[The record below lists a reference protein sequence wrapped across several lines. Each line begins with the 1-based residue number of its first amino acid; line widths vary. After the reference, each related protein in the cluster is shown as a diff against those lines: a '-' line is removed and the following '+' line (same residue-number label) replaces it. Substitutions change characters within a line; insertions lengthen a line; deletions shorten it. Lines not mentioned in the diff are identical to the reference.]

1 MNRTYIEQ
9 LRAKGLELA
18 AHGDQLRISAAKGV
32 ITPALASELKERKAQ
47 ILQALAE
54 EQAAPIPLSFQQQRL
69 WFLDELGGQDGTYN
83 ISTAFRIHGRMDV
96 PTFQS
101 AFATLVARHEALRTR
116 IEVVDGEAAQIID
129 PGPGCGLA
137 VHAAPTPVDERDARV
152 AALYQQQDQVRFALR
167 QGPLHRFELHR
178 FAEDDHLLLT
188 NVHHLVFDGWSSAV
202 MVRELAALY
211 TAGLEQRPLALPPP
225 ARQYRD
231 FARWQRRQLQSGQ
244 WDAQLAYW
252 TQALEGMPPLLDLPL
267 DRPRPLQRSSR
278 GATCPIR
285 FGADLSQRLAAFS
298 SRSGYSPYMIVL
310 AALTA
315 VLGRLSS
322 QDDVAVGTMIANR
335 NHGEFEHTLGFFAN
349 TLVLRTRIP
358 AATTFADHLAATRR
372 TVLDAFEH
380 QDAPFERILDSLQ
393 VERTPAYTPLFQ
405 TMFVWQGAVTA
416 SLDLPGLRFEDIY
429 RDSGQAKFDL
439 TFTLVEEREG
449 ISGGLQY
456 NTDLFDASTADRMVA
471 CLQHVLGQAIDAP
484 STVLEQIPLTPAPA
498 ALRPVASPAP
508 AVEEGDIAS
517 RFEAMCDAHP
527 GAIAITCGDESIA
540 YADLDARANAVAALL
555 AGHGIGRG
563 DRVALFIDRSVDL
576 IVAML
581 AVCKAGACYVP
592 VDPNGPIERLRHI
605 LRDAAVA
612 ASLVGATEQAQ
623 YARVN
628 DGNPLAPRVLD
639 MAVSH
644 GASRRERPRVAL
656 RAQDPAYVIYTS
668 GSTGLPKGSVIP
680 HGNVLRLFDA
690 TAPWFGFGPDDAW
703 TLFHSSAFDF
713 SVWEIWGA
721 LLHGGRLVIVPYLV
735 SRDPHAFHALLV
747 DQQITV
753 LNQTPS
759 AFLQLAEADDAAGEA
774 QRQALALR
782 WVVFGGE
789 ALTLPAL
796 APWFARRHGAGP
808 RLVNMYGITE
818 TTVHVT
824 YREIVQDDTRQPRSL
839 IGDPIPDLSLHL
851 LDADLQPVPTGV
863 LGELHVGGAG
873 LAQCY
878 LGQPALTAQRFVPD
892 PFGAGGARLYR
903 TGDLARIG
911 NDGQLEYVGRRDAQV
926 KLRGFRIELGE
937 VEHAVAALPGV
948 ANALV
953 QLRDVSDIGKRLVA
967 YIVPDPAVALQD
979 ASALREALLA
989 RLPEHMV
996 PTVFMPLA
1004 RFPLTANG
1012 KIDVAMLPPPALA
1025 VADRRGAAAPRD
1037 AAEAA
1042 LLAVWQTALGRDDI
1056 GVDDNYFALGGDSI
1070 RSIRLIAQA
1079 RARGITFSVAQL
1091 FAAQTVAALAR
1102 LATFDASAG
1111 PLTPT
1116 LAAFA
1121 LLEVDE
1127 RVALPGDVV
1136 DAYPLAALQAG
1147 MIHHSLLDP
1156 GQGHYHNVSSLAVRG
1171 CPMDAATF
1179 QAALAAVAS
1188 RHPILRTSFSMDG
1201 TGRPLQRVHADVGVA
1216 FDCIDLR
1223 GSSAAA
1229 QAEAIDA
1236 LIAAQKQT
1244 PFDLEQ
1250 APLYRI
1256 FIQLTAPDAFQIT
1269 WVDHHAILDGW
1280 SVASF
1285 FTELFD
1291 TYFRLRRGAP
1301 VASTPLH
1308 SQYRDFV
1315 AAEGA
1320 ALADPHTRA
1329 YWAGVLDS
1337 APFLA
1342 LPRTAG
1348 AGDTAATAGF
1358 RCEVALPDGHADRL
1372 RALAR
1377 DAGVPLRTV
1386 LLAVHMKVLSMLGTQ
1401 QDVVSGVVSNGRLE
1415 HEDGDRCLGL
1425 FLNTLPLRMSLPGGA
1440 SWRQLLA
1447 GTFAAEQGLLANRR
1461 FPLSELQRMNR
1472 GEPLFEVAFNF
1483 ISFHVLRQMDDALPQ
1498 GFEVEQ
1504 REQFQRNSFALM
1516 CGFREDPGS
1525 GVVGLDL
1532 QFDPH
1537 RLSRLDVERAGRCY
1551 RAVLEA
1557 MLACPGQ
1564 AHDAAAWLD
1573 PMDRDWLQGVA
1584 EVGTLPAAP
1593 VSVDVRVQR
1602 QARLTPAVVAI
1613 EAAGVQVS
1621 YGQLDAAVSHLACQL
1636 RERGIGD
1643 GDRVAVC
1650 MQRDA
1655 GLVIALLAILRT
1667 GAAYVPMDPGYPIER
1682 LQYIARDAAPALLL
1696 ATPGTDAAL
1705 AACVPAVMDV
1715 TATGLLAHAAT
1726 DMPAMTRHAAGLNH
1740 LIYTSGSTGV
1750 PKGVAITRGAT
1761 AAMLD
1766 WAVQTFTATGLQR
1779 TLASTSICFD
1789 LSVFELFAPLSCG
1802 GCVVLVD
1809 TILDLVH
1816 TDVGALTLVNTVPS
1830 ALGAILEAGRL
1841 PRVDIINVAG
1851 EPLPRPLVDKAYA
1864 HPGVQAVF
1872 NLYGPSEDTTYSTA
1886 ARVPAG
1892 TGCKPSIGVP
1902 LPGTQAHVL
1911 DSALNSVPPGAI
1923 GELYLSG
1930 AGLARGYHDRAAMTA
1945 ERFLPCP
1952 AGAGA
1957 GGRMYRTGDIVRF
1970 LPSGELEYLGR
1981 SDHQVKLRG
1990 FRIELG
1996 EIEHALAMLPGVQAS
2011 AVLADDPADAQRRL
2025 VAYAQ
2030 VDGDGVSEASL
2041 LAALRARLPEFMV
2054 PSRVVLLPA
2063 LPMTPNGKIDRKALP
2078 ALGVASGEAA
2088 AATAVAPPRPGTE
2101 ALIAEV
2107 WSGVLGCAV
2116 DDRHAGFYALGGDSI
2131 LGIQVVARMRR
2142 LGYDLTPRLL
2152 FERQTPAAL
2161 AACIRRTDTQ
2171 AMHCEQ
2177 GPVTGTV
2184 EVSPVQHWF
2193 VDQALAHWQ
2202 HWNQAVVFDVR
2213 PDLDAAR
2220 LRQALG
2226 LVMAHHDMLRASLV
2240 HDGDAT
2246 RQWIGTADSEPVLEV
2261 VVIDPPGSPQGD
2273 AQWLATADALQAS
2286 LQPAQ
2291 GRVMAGAW
2299 VHCDGGP
2306 ARLLL
2311 VAHHLVV
2318 DAVSWRVL
2326 IEDLETACAAV
2337 AQGSSAVFP
2346 AKTTAY
2352 PYWTQ
2357 RLLGD
2362 LRAGRWNAERSYWQS
2377 VLDTAAPALPRQ
2389 RDGVNDVRSARNISV
2404 ALDAGETERLLRT
2417 VPAAYQTEINDVL
2430 LLALAH
2436 ALRAWTGQHSIA
2448 LTLEG
2453 HGREDLF
2460 DDVDLSRTVGWFTSM
2475 YPVSLVLEH
2484 GADLAADLKAVK
2496 EQLRRIPGKGIGFG
2510 MLRHPAAGA
2519 ERLPR
2524 SGAHADIGFNYLGQF
2539 DAGTPASADRWLRQA
2554 DAPTGAL
2561 HAPGQD
2567 RAHLLDITAAV
2578 TGRRFGVNWTYSEN
2592 IHDRAAI
2599 EALADAFMVSLRAI
2613 IAHCSSPGRWGRTPS
2628 DYPLAGLDQVT
2639 LDGVLEAYPDGVEDI
2654 YPATPLQ
2661 QGLIHHSLLDPDGG
2675 TYLIQM
2681 DFSLPDALDV
2691 DRLVAAWQRVLAGH
2705 AILRT
2710 AFVQLADSRLLQV
2723 VQPAPALPVQ
2733 RLDWRARQNDAEAA
2747 WQQLQARDRAVGF
2760 DFAVAPLLRLHIA
2773 QMPDHAHRLLLTYHH
2788 ALLDGW
2794 SIPLLLER
2802 VHAAYARAVDG
2813 QANAVPEM
2821 PGRPFRDYVQWL
2833 AERPVETAERYW
2845 RDHLEGFSQVTTI
2858 LQGAAS
2864 EGLGSACQR
2873 LVVSPA
2879 LHAAIDALARRQ
2891 GTTQSSVLQ
2900 LAWARVVSRYSGRHD
2915 VVFGVTG
2922 AGRPPE
2928 MADIEASVGV
2938 FINTVPARFR
2948 LAANARVGDLLRE
2961 CHAQQVQR
2969 DEHAFLPLSR
2979 IQALSDIRADTPLF
2993 ESLLV
2998 FENYPVANGDG
3009 DADPTSDS
3017 LQASL
3022 LGSQE
3027 RSNYPLSLCIVP
3039 TADSLVVNLN
3049 HDLARYPVSQARAML
3064 QHFEQALQGIVDHV
3078 DAPLGRL
3085 PTLLADQ
3092 AAALRQW
3099 SAAASAALPTRS
3111 LLQQHADI
3119 VARHGGRTAV
3129 VDAEGSIDHA
3139 ALDARA
3145 SDWCGYLLGA
3155 GVRPGDI
3162 VGVHLPRGRELVAV
3176 MLGLFKAG
3184 AVYLPL
3190 DPAQPAERLRWILQD
3205 AAPGWVVCP
3214 SAEAGAA
3221 VLAGQAVLTPDGLTG
3236 ISRAGGAAGCAAPS
3250 LDAPAYIIY
3259 TSGSTGHP
3267 KGSLSTHRGLGNVA
3281 ASQARAFELGV
3292 EDRLL
3297 QFAASGFD
3305 ASLWEIAIALSC
3317 GGELHVVDDTGKQL
3331 GDGFDRFLQ
3340 RARPTWATL
3349 PPSVLRHLQPDQFP
3363 HLRTLVSAGEA
3374 CDADI
3379 VRRWSAGR
3387 QFHNAYGPSEASICA
3402 TRTAVRDAAVSPG
3415 IGYPIEGTYARV
3427 LDANLD
3433 DVVPGVVG
3441 ELWVGGIGLG
3451 QGYLGRPDLTAAAFR
3466 PDPAATVPGARLYRT
3481 GDLARHRADGCLTF
3495 LGRIDHQV
3503 KIRGFR
3509 VETGEVEA
3517 ALLSLDAVL
3526 DAAVLVAVDGQG
3538 TPCLHACIATGS
3550 TDTPASLRDRLRQAL
3565 RSTLPD
3571 YMVPARFSFLAQ
3583 LPLTVNGKVD
3593 RVALAALEPAVADAP
3608 SGALASDTERTL
3620 ARIWSAVI
3628 GGSVGRDSDFFDIGG
3643 NSLSAMQVIRDVRDA
3658 LWQGARIEDLYRN
3671 PRLSDLARHIDT
3683 LQWLTA
3689 DATAPSE
3696 ATFED
3701 LL

>member
-32 ITPALASELKERKAQ
+32 ITPALASELKARKAQ
-47 ILQALAE
+47 ILQGLAE

-101 AFATLVARHEALRTR
+101 AFDTLVARHEALRTR
-116 IEVVDGEAAQIID
+116 IEVVDGEAAQVVD
-129 PGPGCGLA
+129 PGPGSGLV
-137 VHAAPTPVDERDARV
+137 VHSTPTPAAGRDARA

-167 QGPLHRFELHR
+167 QGPLHRFELHQ

-211 TAGLEQRPLALPPP
+211 TAGLEHRPLALPAP

-231 FARWQRRQLQSGQ
+231 FARWQRRQLQGGQ

-252 TQALEGMPPLLDLPL
+252 TRTLDGMPPLLDLPL
-267 DRPRPLQRSSR
+267 DRPRPLQRGAR

-285 FGADLSQRLAAFS
+285 IGADLSRRLAGFS
-298 SRSGYSPYMIVL
+298 TASGYSPYMIVL

-335 NHGEFEHTLGFFAN
+335 NHGEFENTLGFFAN

-372 TVLDAFEH
+372 MVLDAFDH

-405 TMFVWQGAVTA
+405 AMFVWQGAVSA

-439 TFTLVEEREG
+439 TFTLVEEGDEIR
-449 ISGGLQY
+449 GGLQY
-456 NTDLFDASTADRMVA
+456 NTDLFDPGTAERMVA
-471 CLQHVLGQAIDAP
+471 CLQHVLDQAIRAP
-484 STVLEQIPLTPAPA
+484 STVLEQIPLMPAQAWVPTA
-498 ALRPVASPAP
+498 SSPAP
-508 AVEEGDIAS
+508 LAGEGDIAS
-517 RFEAMCDAHP
+517 RFAAVCDAHP
-527 GAIAITCGDESIA
+527 AATAITCGDENIP

-605 LRDAAVA
+605 LQDAGVA
-612 ASLVGATEQAQ
+612 ASLVGTTAQAQ
-623 YARVN
+623 YARVD
-628 DGNPLAPRVLD
+628 DGNQLAPRVLD
-639 MAVSH
+639 MAASQ
-644 GASRRERPRVAL
+644 GASCSERPQVAVGV
-656 RAQDPAYVIYTS
+656 QDPAYVIYTS

-690 TAPWFGFGPDDAW
+690 TAPWFGFGADDAW

-735 SRDPHAFHALLV
+735 SRDPQAFHALLI

-774 QRQALALR
+774 QRQKLALR

-796 APWFARRHGAGP
+796 APWFARRQGAGP

-839 IGDPIPDLSLHL
+839 IGVPIPDLSLHL
-851 LDADLQPVPTGV
+851 LDADLRPVPTGV

-878 LGQPALTAQRFVPD
+878 LGQPELTAQRFVPD
-892 PFGAGGARLYR
+892 PFGAGGERLYR

-937 VEHAVAALPGV
+937 VEHAVAALTGV
-948 ANALV
+948 SNALV
-953 QLRDVSDIGKRLVA
+953 QLRDVPDIGKRLVA
-967 YIVPDPAVALQD
+967 YITPDPAVVLPD
-979 ASALREALLA
+979 VTALREALLA

-1012 KIDVAMLPPPALA
+1012 KIDVAMLPLPALA
-1025 VADRRGAAAPRD
+1025 VADRRSGTGPRD

-1042 LLAVWQTALGRDDI
+1042 LLAIWQVALGRDDI

-1079 RARGITFSVAQL
+1079 RARGVIFSVAQL

-1102 LATFDASAG
+1102 LATFDEAAV
-1111 PLTPT
+1111 PQAAT
-1116 LAAFA
+1116 LDAFA
-1121 LLEVDE
+1121 LLEPGE
-1127 RVALPGDVV
+1127 REALPGDVV

-1171 CPMDAATF
+1171 CPMVAATF
-1179 QAALAAVAS
+1179 QAALAAVAA

-1201 TGRPLQRVHADVGVA
+1201 AGRPLQRVHADVAAA
-1216 FDCIDLR
+1216 FHCIDLR
-1223 GSSAAA
+1223 QSSAAA
-1229 QAEAIDA
+1229 QVEAIDA
-1236 LIAAQKQT
+1236 LIAAQKQA

-1256 FIQLTAPDAFQIT
+1256 FIQITGADAFQIT

-1291 TYFRLRRGAP
+1291 TYFRLRRGES
-1301 VASTPLH
+1301 VAVTPLQ
-1308 SQYRDFV
+1308 SQYRNFV
-1315 AAEGA
+1315 SAERA
-1320 ALADPHTRA
+1320 ALADAATRA
-1329 YWAGVLDS
+1329 YWAGVLES

-1342 LPRTAG
+1342 LPRSPGTAD
-1348 AGDTAATAGF
+1348 DTTGF
-1358 RCEVALPDGHADRL
+1358 RCEVALPDGHSDRL

-1377 DAGVPLRTV
+1377 EAGVPLRTV
-1386 LLAVHMKVLSMLGTQ
+1386 LLAAHMKVLSMLGTQ

-1425 FLNTLPLRMSLPGGA
+1425 FLNTLPLRMSLPGSA

-1461 FPLSELQRMNR
+1461 FPLSELQRMNK
-1472 GEPLFEVAFNF
+1472 GEPLFDVAFNF

-1532 QFDPH
+1532 QFDPQ

-1573 PMDRDWLQGVA
+1573 PIDRDWLQGVA
-1584 EVGTLPAAP
+1584 EVGMLSAARP
-1593 VSVDVRVQR
+1593 SVDERVQR
-1602 QARLTPAVVAI
+1602 QARLTPALIAV

-1621 YGQLDAAVSHLACQL
+1621 YAQLDAAVSHLARQL
-1636 RERGIGD
+1636 GERGIGE

-1655 GLVIALLAILRT
+1655 GLVVALLAILRT

-1696 ATPGTDAAL
+1696 ATPGTERAL
-1705 AACVPAVMDV
+1705 ADCVPAIMDA
-1715 TATGLLAHAAT
+1715 TAAELLGHAAT
-1726 DMPAMTRHAAGLNH
+1726 DVPAMTRRGDGLNH

-1766 WAVQTFTATGLQR
+1766 WAVQTYTATGLRR

-1816 TDVGALTLVNTVPS
+1816 TDVGALSLVNTVPS
-1830 ALGAILEAGRL
+1830 ALGAILDAGRL

-1886 ARVPAG
+1886 ACVPAG

-1902 LPGTQAHVL
+1902 LPGTMAHVL
-1911 DSALNSVPPGAI
+1911 DSALNVVPPGAI

-1930 AGLARGYHDRAAMTA
+1930 EGLARGYHDRAVMTA

-1952 AGAGA
+1952 GGARPGE
-1957 GGRMYRTGDIVRF
+1957 RMYRTGDIVRF
-1970 LPSGELEYLGR
+1970 LPSGELDYLGR
-1981 SDHQVKLRG
+1981 SDHQIKLRG

-1996 EIEHALAMLPGVQAS
+1996 EIEHALAMLPGIHAS
-2011 AVLADDPADAQRRL
+2011 AVLADDPAEAQRRL

-2030 VDGDGVSEASL
+2030 VDGDAVSEAGV

-2078 ALGVASGEAA
+2078 ALALADAEATA
-2088 AATAVAPPRPGTE
+2088 EAVAVAPPLPGTE

-2107 WSGVLGCAV
+2107 WSAVLGCAV
-2116 DDRHAGFYALGGDSI
+2116 VDRHAGFYALGGDSI

-2161 AACIRRTDTQ
+2161 AACIRRADTQ
-2171 AMHCEQ
+2171 TMRCEQ
-2177 GPVTGTV
+2177 GPITGTV
-2184 EVSPVQHWF
+2184 EVAPVQQWF
-2193 VDQALAHWQ
+2193 VDQALERWQ
-2202 HWNQAVVFDVR
+2202 HWNQAVVFEPA
-2213 PDLDAAR
+2213 PDMDTAG
-2220 LRQALG
+2220 LRAALG

-2240 HDGDAT
+2240 PDGDAT
-2246 RQWIGTADSEPVLEV
+2246 RQWIGTAECEADLVEV
-2261 VVIDPPGSPQGD
+2261 DIDPPGSPHGD

-2286 LQPAQ
+2286 LDPAQ
-2291 GRVMAGAW
+2291 GRVFAGAW
-2299 VHCDGGP
+2299 VRCEGGP
-2306 ARLLL
+2306 TRLLL

-2326 IEDLETACAAV
+2326 IEDMETACSAV
-2337 AQGSSAVFP
+2337 AQGSAAAFP
-2346 AKTTAY
+2346 EKTTAY

-2362 LRAGRWNAERSYWQS
+2362 LRAGRWEAERSYWQA
-2377 VLDTAAPALPRQ
+2377 VLDTPAPALPRQ
-2389 RDGVNDVRSARNISV
+2389 GGGANDVRSARNIGV
-2404 ALDAGETERLLRT
+2404 TLDVEETERLLRT
-2417 VPAAYQTEINDVL
+2417 VPAAYQTEINDIL
-2430 LLALAH
+2430 LLALAQ
-2436 ALRAWTGQHSIA
+2436 ALRAWTGQHSVA

-2460 DDVDLSRTVGWFTSM
+2460 DDIDLSRTVGWFTSM
-2475 YPVSLVLEH
+2475 YPVSLVLEE

-2496 EQLRRIPGKGIGFG
+2496 EQLRGIPAKGIGFG

-2519 ERLPR
+2519 ARLPR
-2524 SGAHADIGFNYLGQF
+2524 SGVHADIGFNYLGQF
-2539 DAGTPASADRWLRQA
+2539 DAGTPGNADLWLRPCN
-2554 DAPTGAL
+2554 APTGAL
-2561 HAPGQD
+2561 HAPEQQ

-2592 IHDRAAI
+2592 IHDQATIA
-2599 EALADAFMVSLRAI
+2599 ALADAFMAKLRAI
-2613 IAHCSSPGRWGRTPS
+2613 IAHCSSPGHWGRTPS
-2628 DYPLAGLDQVT
+2628 DFPLARLDQTT

-2681 DFSLPDALDV
+2681 DFSLPGALDV

-2733 RLDWRARQNDAEAA
+2733 RLDWRTRQNDVDAA
-2747 WQQLQARDRAVGF
+2747 WRQLQARDRAVGF
-2760 DFAVAPLLRLHIA
+2760 DFAVAPLLRLHIV
-2773 QMPDHAHRLLLTYHH
+2773 QLPDQAHRLLLTYHH

-2802 VHAAYARAVDG
+2802 VHTAYARAADG
-2813 QANAVPEM
+2813 QADAGPETL
-2821 PGRPFRDYVQWL
+2821 GRPFRDYVQWL
-2833 AERPVETAERYW
+2833 AGRPVEAAERYW
-2845 RDHLEGFSQVTTI
+2845 REHLDGLGQATTI
-2858 LQGAAS
+2858 LQDATSDAQ
-2864 EGLGSACQR
+2864 GSACQR
-2873 LVVSPA
+2873 RTVSPA
-2879 LHAAIDALARRQ
+2879 LHAAIDELARRE
-2891 GTTQSSVLQ
+2891 GTTPSSVLQ
-2900 LAWARVVSRYSGRHD
+2900 LAWARVLSRYSGRQD

-2938 FINTVPARFR
+2938 FINTVPARFQ
-2948 LAANARVGDLLRE
+2948 LTANARVGDLLRH

-2979 IQALSDIRADTPLF
+2979 IQALSDVRADTPLF

-2998 FENYPVANGDG
+2998 FENYPVANGGND
-3009 DADPTSDS
+3009 DDPTSGG

-3039 TADSLVVNLN
+3039 AADHLVVNLN
-3049 HDLARYPVSQARAML
+3049 HDLARYPVSQACAML

-3078 DAPLGRL
+3078 DAPLDRL
-3085 PTLLADQ
+3085 PTLIADQ
-3092 AAALRQW
+3092 AADIRQW
-3099 SAAASAALPTRS
+3099 SGNTHAGLPPRS
-3111 LLQQHADI
+3111 LLQQHAAV
-3119 VARHGGRTAV
+3119 VAQHGGRTAV
-3129 VDAEGSIDHA
+3129 VDADGSLDHA

-3145 SDWCGYLLGA
+3145 SDWCGYLVGA

-3214 SAEAGAA
+3214 SAEAGAE
-3221 VLAGQAVLTPDGLTG
+3221 VLAGQAVLTPAGLTG
-3236 ISRAGGAAGCAAPS
+3236 AHRAGDGVGMAAWS

-3305 ASLWEIAIALSC
+3305 ASLWEMAIALSC

-3331 GDGFDRFLQ
+3331 GEGFDRFLQ

-3349 PPSVLRHLQPDQFP
+3349 PPSVLRHLQPEQFP
-3363 HLRTLVSAGEA
+3363 DLRTLVSAGEA

-3402 TRTAVRDAAVSPG
+3402 TRTVVRDAAVSPG

-3433 DVVPGVVG
+3433 AVVPGVVG
-3441 ELWVGGIGLG
+3441 ELWVGGVGLG

-3466 PDPAATVPGARLYRT
+3466 PDPAATTPGARLYRT

-3526 DAAVLVAVDGQG
+3526 DAAVLVAVDAQG
-3538 TPCLHACIATGS
+3538 TPCLHACIAT
-3550 TDTPASLRDRLRQAL
+3550 DADDAPAPLRDRLRQEL
-3565 RSTLPD
+3565 RSRLPD
-3571 YMVPARFSFLAQ
+3571 YMLPSRFSFLAQ

-3593 RVALAALEPAVADAP
+3593 RAALAALDPAVVDAP
-3608 SGALASDTERTL
+3608 AGDLESDTERTL

-3643 NSLSAMQVIRDVRDA
+3643 NSLSAMQVIREVRDV

-3689 DATAPSE
+3689 ETTAPSE

>member
-1 MNRTYIEQ
+1 MNRMYIEQ

-32 ITPALASELKERKAQ
+32 ITPALASELKANKAQ

-101 AFATLVARHEALRTR
+101 AFATLVERHDALRTR
-116 IEVVDGEAAQIID
+116 IDVVDGEATQVVD
-129 PGPGCGLA
+129 PGPGSGLV
-137 VHAAPTPVDERDARV
+137 VHATPTPLAERDARA
-152 AALYQQQDQVRFALR
+152 AALYREQDQVRFALR
-167 QGPLHRFELHR
+167 QGPLHRFELHQ

-188 NVHHLVFDGWSSAV
+188 NVHHLVFDGWSSTV
-202 MVRELAALY
+202 MVRELATLY
-211 TAGLEQRPLALPPP
+211 TAGVEHRPLALPPP

-231 FARWQRRQLQSGQ
+231 FARWQRRQLQGGQ

-252 TQALEGMPPLLDLPL
+252 TTALEGLPPLLDLPL
-267 DRPRPLQRSSR
+267 DRPRPLQRGSR

-285 FGADLSQRLAAFS
+285 FGTDLSQRLAAFS
-298 SRSGYSPYMIVL
+298 STRGYSPYMIVL

-335 NHGEFEHTLGFFAN
+335 NHGEFENTLGFFAN

-358 AATTFADHLAATRR
+358 AATSFADHLAATRR

-405 TMFVWQGAVTA
+405 TMFVWQGAVTS

-439 TFTLVEEREG
+439 TFTLVEEGEG

-456 NTDLFDASTADRMVA
+456 NTDLFDASTAERMVA
-471 CLQHVLGQAIDAP
+471 CLRHLLDRAIDAP
-484 STVLEQIPLTPAPA
+484 STVLEQIPLLPAPA
-498 ALRPVASPAP
+498 ADERAVSPALRI
-508 AVEEGDIAS
+508 EEGDIAG
-517 RFEAMCDAHP
+517 RFEAICDAHP
-527 GAIAITCGDESIA
+527 RATAITCGDETLS
-540 YADLDARANAVAALL
+540 YAELDGRANAVAEQL

-605 LRDAAVA
+605 LRDAGVA
-612 ASLVGATEQAQ
+612 ASLVGTTEQAQ
-623 YARVN
+623 YARVD
-628 DGNPLAPRVLD
+628 DGNQLAPRVLD
-639 MAVSH
+639 MAASQRV
-644 GASRRERPRVAL
+644 SRRERPHVAL

-690 TAPWFGFGPDDAW
+690 TAPWFGFGADDAW

-759 AFLQLAEADDAAGEA
+759 AFLQLAEADEAAGEA
-774 QRQALALR
+774 QRAALALR

-796 APWFARRHGAGP
+796 APWFARRHGSGP

-824 YREIVQDDTRQPRSL
+824 YREIVQDDTGQPRSL
-839 IGDPIPDLSLHL
+839 IGVPIPDLSLHL

-892 PFGAGGARLYR
+892 PFGAGGERLYR

-948 ANALV
+948 SNALV
-953 QLRDVSDIGKRLVA
+953 QLRDVPDMGKRLVA
-967 YIVPDPAVALQD
+967 YITPDPAEALQEVT
-979 ASALREALLA
+979 ALREALLA

-1012 KIDVAMLPPPALA
+1012 KIDVALLPAPVLA
-1025 VADRRGAAAPRD
+1025 VADRRSTTGPRD
-1037 AAEAA
+1037 TAEAT
-1042 LLAVWQTALGRDDI
+1042 LLAVWQAALGRDDI

-1079 RARGITFSVAQL
+1079 RTKGVTFTVAQL
-1091 FAAQTVAALAR
+1091 FAAQTVAALAK
-1102 LATFDASAG
+1102 LATFDAAAVA
-1111 PLTPT
+1111 LTPA
-1116 LAAFA
+1116 LDAFA
-1121 LLEVDE
+1121 LLDADE
-1127 RVALPGDVV
+1127 RAALPDDIV

-1171 CPMDAATF
+1171 CPMVAATF
-1179 QAALAAVAS
+1179 QAALAVVAA

-1201 TGRPLQRVHADVGVA
+1201 AGRPLQRVHADVAAA
-1216 FDCIDLR
+1216 FHCIDLR
-1223 GSSAAA
+1223 GLSAAA
-1229 QAEAIDA
+1229 QADAIDA
-1236 LIAAQKQT
+1236 LVAAQKQA

-1256 FIQLTAPDAFQIT
+1256 FIQLTGPDAFQIT

-1291 TYFRLRRGAP
+1291 TYFRLHRGAS
-1301 VASTPLH
+1301 VTAGPLR

-1315 AAEGA
+1315 AAERA
-1320 ALADPHTRA
+1320 ALADTGTRL

-1342 LPRTAG
+1342 LPGTAG
-1348 AGDTAATAGF
+1348 TPDAGATAGF

-1386 LLAVHMKVLSMLGTQ
+1386 LLAAHMKVLSMLATQ

-1425 FLNTLPLRMSLPGGA
+1425 FLNTLPLRMALPGGA
-1440 SWRQLLA
+1440 SWRELLGA
-1447 GTFAAEQGLLANRR
+1447 TFAAEQGLLANRR

-1483 ISFHVLRQMDDALPQ
+1483 ISFHVLRQMDDALPH

-1532 QFDPH
+1532 QFDPQ

-1551 RAVLEA
+1551 RAVLET
-1557 MLACPGQ
+1557 MLASPGQ

-1573 PMDRDWLQGVA
+1573 TVDRVWLQGVA
-1584 EVGTLPAAP
+1584 EVGTLSATLP
-1593 VSVDVRVQR
+1593 SVGARVQH
-1602 QARLTPAVVAI
+1602 QAHLTPALIAI
-1613 EAAGVQVS
+1613 EAAGLAVT
-1621 YGQLDAAVSHLACQL
+1621 YAQLDTAVSHLACQL
-1636 RERGIGD
+1636 RERGIGE

-1705 AACVPAVMDV
+1705 AACVPAIIDA
-1715 TATGLLAHAAT
+1715 TAAQLLAHAAT
-1726 DMPAMTRHAAGLNH
+1726 PVPAIARHAAGLNH

-1766 WAVQTFTATGLQR
+1766 WAMQTYTATGLRR

-1809 TILDLVH
+1809 SILDLVN
-1816 TDVGALTLVNTVPS
+1816 TEVGALSLVNTVPS

-1864 HPGVQAVF
+1864 QAGVQAVF

-1886 ARVPAG
+1886 ACVPAG

-1902 LPGTQAHVL
+1902 LPGTRAHVL
-1911 DSALNSVPPGAI
+1911 DSALNRVPPGAI

-1930 AGLARGYHDRAAMTA
+1930 AGLARGYHDRAALTA

-1952 AGAGA
+1952 DAALPGE
-1957 GGRMYRTGDIVRF
+1957 RMYRTGDLVRF

-1981 SDHQVKLRG
+1981 SDHQIKLRG

-1996 EIEHALAMLPGVQAS
+1996 EIEHALAMLPGVLAS
-2011 AVLADDPADAQRRL
+2011 AVLADDPADGQRRL

-2030 VDGDGVSEASL
+2030 VEGDGVSEAAL
-2041 LAALRARLPEFMV
+2041 LTALRARLPEFMV

-2078 ALGVASGEAA
+2078 ALAVASGAPA
-2088 AATAVAPPRPGTE
+2088 QAVVVAPPQPGTE
-2101 ALIAEV
+2101 ALLAEV
-2107 WSGVLGCAV
+2107 WSAVLGCAV
-2116 DDRHAGFYALGGDSI
+2116 VDRHAGFYALGGDSI

-2161 AACIRRTDTQ
+2161 AACIRHTDAQT
-2171 AMHCEQ
+2171 MHCEQ
-2177 GPVTGTV
+2177 GPITGTV
-2184 EVSPVQHWF
+2184 EISPVQQWF
-2193 VDQALAHWQ
+2193 VDEALEHWE

-2213 PDLDAAR
+2213 PAFDAAR

-2226 LVMAHHDMLRASLV
+2226 LVMGHHDMLRASLV
-2240 HDGDAT
+2240 PEGDAT
-2246 RQWIGTADSEPVLEV
+2246 RQWIGTADSDPVLTEV
-2261 VVIDPPGSPQGD
+2261 AIDPPGSPQGS

-2286 LQPAQ
+2286 LDPAQ
-2291 GRVMAGAW
+2291 GRVIAGAW

-2306 ARLLL
+2306 TRLLL

-2337 AQGSSAVFP
+2337 AQGKAAVFP
-2346 AKTTAY
+2346 EKTTAF

-2362 LRAGRWNAERSYWQS
+2362 LRAGRWNGERAYWQT
-2377 VLDTAAPALPRQ
+2377 VLDTAAPALPRH
-2389 RDGVNDVRSARNISV
+2389 RDGVNDVRSARNIGV
-2404 ALDAGETERLLRT
+2404 ALDVEETERLLRT

-2430 LLALAH
+2430 LLALAQ
-2436 ALRAWTGQHSIA
+2436 ALRAWTGQHSVA

-2460 DDVDLSRTVGWFTSM
+2460 DDIDLSRTVGWFTSM
-2475 YPVSLVLEH
+2475 YPVSLVLGQ

-2496 EQLRRIPGKGIGFG
+2496 EQLRGIPGKGIGFG
-2510 MLRHPAAGA
+2510 MLRHPAAGTA
-2519 ERLPR
+2519 RLPR
-2524 SGAHADIGFNYLGQF
+2524 PGAHADIGFNYLGQF
-2539 DAGTPASADRWLRQA
+2539 DAGASGQEDRWLRPA

-2561 HAPGQD
+2561 HAPGQR

-2592 IHDRAAI
+2592 IHERAAI
-2599 EALADAFMVSLRAI
+2599 EALADGFMANLRAI
-2613 IAHCSSPGRWGRTPS
+2613 IAHCSRPGCWGRTPS
-2628 DYPLAGLDQVT
+2628 DHPLAGLDQAT

-2681 DFSLPDALDV
+2681 DFSLPGALDV
-2691 DRLVAAWQRVLAGH
+2691 ERLVAAWQRVLAGH

-2723 VQPAPALPVQ
+2723 VQSAPALPVQ
-2733 RLDWRARQNDAEAA
+2733 RLDWRAREHDAEAA

-2773 QMPDHAHRLLLTYHH
+2773 QLPDQTHRLLLTYHH

-2802 VHAAYARAVDG
+2802 VHAAYARAADG
-2813 QANAVPEM
+2813 GADTGPEAL
-2821 PGRPFRDYVQWL
+2821 GRPFRDYVQWL

-2845 RDHLEGFSQVTTI
+2845 REHLEGLGQATTI
-2858 LQGAAS
+2858 LQATAA
-2864 EGLGSACQR
+2864 EGQGSACQR

-2891 GTTQSSVLQ
+2891 GTTPSSVLQ
-2900 LAWARVVSRYSGRHD
+2900 LAWARVLSRYSGRQD

-2938 FINTVPARFR
+2938 FINTVPARFQ
-2948 LAANARVGDLLRE
+2948 LAAHVPVGELLRQ

-2998 FENYPVANGDG
+2998 FENYPVANGG
-3009 DADPTSDS
+3009 SDADPTAGN

-3022 LGSQE
+3022 LGSRE

-3039 TADSLVVNLN
+3039 AADHLVVNLN
-3049 HDLARYPVSQARAML
+3049 HDLARYPASQARAML

-3078 DAPLGRL
+3078 DAPLDRL
-3085 PTLLADQ
+3085 PTLLPDQ
-3092 AAALRQW
+3092 AAELRQW
-3099 SAAASAALPTRS
+3099 SGTEAVELPTRS
-3111 LLQQHADI
+3111 LLQQHAAI
-3119 VARHGGRTAV
+3119 VARHGSRTAV

-3145 SDWCGYLLGA
+3145 SDWCGYLSSA
-3155 GVRPGDI
+3155 GVRAGDI
-3162 VGVHLPRGRELVAV
+3162 VGVHLPRGRELVAAL
-3176 MLGLFKAG
+3176 LGVFKAG

-3190 DPAQPAERLRWILQD
+3190 DPAQPVERLRWMLQD

-3221 VLAGQAVLTPDGLTG
+3221 VVAGQLVLTPDGLSG
-3236 ISRAGGAAGCAAPS
+3236 IDRVDGAGGRPAPS

-3281 ASQARAFELGV
+3281 AGQARAFALGV

-3317 GGELHVVDDTGKQL
+3317 GGELHVVDDAGKQL
-3331 GDGFDRFLQ
+3331 GDGFDRFLE

-3363 HLRTLVSAGEA
+3363 ALRTLVSAGEA

-3402 TRTAVRDAAVSPG
+3402 TRTAVRDATVSPG

-3433 DVVPGVVG
+3433 AVVPGVAG

-3466 PDPAATVPGARLYRT
+3466 PDPAASTPGARLYRT

-3509 VETGEVEA
+3509 VETGEIEA
-3517 ALLSLDAVL
+3517 ALLSLDGVL
-3526 DAAVLVAVDGQG
+3526 DAAVLVAVDAQG
-3538 TPCLHACIATGS
+3538 TPCLHACVAS
-3550 TDTPASLRDRLRQAL
+3550 DATDTPASLRDRLRQAL

-3571 YMVPARFSFLAQ
+3571 YMVPARFSFLDQ

-3593 RVALAALEPAVADAP
+3593 RVALAALDPTVADAP
-3608 SGALASDTERTL
+3608 SGALASDTERAL
-3620 ARIWSAVI
+3620 ARIWTAVI

-3643 NSLSAMQVIRDVRDA
+3643 NSLSAMQVIRDVRDT
-3658 LWQGARIEDLYRN
+3658 LWSGARIEDLYRN